1 MLEEMKRGKAMAY
14 AWDVVLLSAVFLPCF
29 DDRTLTSLLL
39 LSRTPIILSIN
50 VCVVIIT
57 CPLMYNELIIARLLQ
72 SHVFHDVIC
81 LPIFVCMGD
90 LSDQRENGVGG

>member
-14 AWDVVLLSAVFLPCF
+14 ACDVLLSAVFLPCF

-39 LSRTPIILSIN
+39 LSRTPVILSIN

-57 CPLMYNELIIARLLQ
+57 CPLMCKEFTVARLLQ
-72 SHVFHDVIC
+72 SHVI
-81 LPIFVCMGD
+81 
-90 LSDQRENGVGG
+90 S

>member
-14 AWDVVLLSAVFLPCF
+14 ACDVVLLSAVFLPCF

-50 VCVVIIT
+50 VCIVIIT
-57 CPLMYNELIIARLLQ
+57 FPLMYNEVIIARLLQ
-72 SHVFHDVIC
+72 SHVF
-81 LPIFVCMGD
+81 P
-90 LSDQRENGVGG
+90 